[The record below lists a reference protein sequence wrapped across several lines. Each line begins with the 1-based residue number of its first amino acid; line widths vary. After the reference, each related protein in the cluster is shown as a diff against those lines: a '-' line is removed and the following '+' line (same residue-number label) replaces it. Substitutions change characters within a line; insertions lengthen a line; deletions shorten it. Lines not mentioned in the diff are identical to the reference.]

1 MRSIR
6 LMAVSTIILAAAW
19 ACGSGGTDVG
29 TPPVA
34 NFTQTCTD
42 LACTFADQSTPA
54 GGITGWAWDFG
65 DPTSATNTAN
75 IQTPSHTFSAAGT
88 FTVTLTVTDGSGA
101 TNTKTNPVVVGTANQ
116 NPVAS
121 FDLPT
126 CTAGTPCGFHSTST
140 DADGTIATSHWDFGD
155 LGTADTPDA
164 THTYATATTVTVTL
178 TVTDDKGGT
187 NTATQSVTVSPAA
200 SQDCTTSDI
209 GSGKKVVDCSLTMT
223 QNVTVK
229 FTVLSEDCDFT
240 GNYLTITAPVAQ
252 TVFFNLCNR
261 NPGDEY
267 TVKDAAGGTLV
278 LPQGTQLVIRF
289 FQGQGDLGD
298 PAATD
303 PGIEIDG
310 SSGNWT
316 LKIDDGGNAGV
327 SGEPDFDDA
336 IVSVVATQAGP

>member
-34 NFTQTCTD
+34 NFTQTCTS

-101 TNTKTNPVVVGTANQ
+101 TNTKTNPVTVPPAGNNQ
-116 NPVAS
+116 NPIAS

-155 LGTADTPDA
+155 GNVAETPDV
-164 THTYATATTVTVTL
+164 THTYATATTFTVTL

-200 SQDCTTSDI
+200 SQDCTTS
-209 GSGKKVVDCSLTMT
+209 GTVVDCSLSMT
-223 QNVTVK
+223 QRVTVK
-229 FTVLSEDCDFT
+229 FVMVSEACDFS
-240 GNYLTITAPVAQ
+240 GNYLTITAPVTQ
-252 TVFFNLCNR
+252 NIFFNLCNR
-261 NPGDEY
+261 TAGEEH
-267 TVKDAAGGTLV
+267 TVTDGTTTTPLVFPAGT
-278 LPQGTQLVIRF
+278 PLVIRF
-289 FQGQGDLGD
+289 YQGHGD
-298 PAATD
+298 PGDPPFGD
-303 PGIEIDG
+303 PGIEITG
-310 SSGNWT
+310 SYPHWT
-316 LKIDDGGNAGV
+316 LHIDDGGNASV
-327 SGEPDFDDA
+327 PNEPDFNDA
-336 IVSVVATQAGP
+336 VVDVFATLAP